1 MAFTTDLTTS
11 ELVLRAAKFNSADE
25 VGGDDYVNDAID
37 EATEEV
43 TNDFRP
49 TFRSYF
55 FIDSTQTKYE
65 FRKDI
70 RSVYR
75 IDKVYIRDNN
85 NNRIEYTSGT
95 ASESNLEYTEDL
107 VENTITFASA
117 TVTAR
122 SGFRVEVL
130 YVPNSI
136 HKLVTLKAAL
146 YLIELSSSVNAEDNL
161 PMNMSRMMTR
171 INRLTNAISVFTAEG
186 SSNNANYDPTYGEYI
201 TQTRF
206 YTYNS

>member
-1 MAFTTDLTTS
+1 MFATELTTS
-11 ELVLRAAKFNSADE
+11 TLVLRAAKFNDADE
-25 VGGDDYVNDAID
+25 VGGDDYVNDAIE

-43 TNDFRP
+43 INDYVPTN
-49 TFRSYF
+49 RSYF
-55 FIDSTQTKYE
+55 FIDSSQTKYE

-85 NNRIEYTSGT
+85 NNRIEYTAGT

-107 VENTITFASA
+107 VENTITFASS
-117 TVTAR
+117 TVSAR

-146 YLIELSSSVNAEDNL
+146 YLIELSSSINAEDNL
-161 PMNMSRMMTR
+161 PMNMSRMISR
-171 INRLTNAISVFTAEG
+171 IKRLEDSIKVFTAQG
-186 SSNNANYDPTYGEYI
+186 SSNNANYDPTYGDYI
-201 TQTRF
+201 KQTRF